1 MNNRPSLAS
10 LAPSNVNS
18 VRPRSAA
25 DGLVSDAA
33 TDPVQ
38 SAGASPATP
47 AAKAPAPYKAILSK
61 VDDKTHKQLKRLAV
75 DEGKPVGD
83 LQIEA
88 LNLLFKSR
96 GLDQIAVR
104 VTPDERARPVNR

>member
-1 MNNRPSLAS
+1 MNKRPSLAS
-10 LAPSNVNS
+10 LAPSKANS
-18 VRPRSAA
+18 LRPPSTAG
-25 DGLVSDAA
+25 DLVSNVSA
-33 TDPVQ
+33 DPVP
-38 SAGASPATP
+38 SAVLLPAP
-47 AAKAPAPYKAILSK
+47 AASKAPAPYKAILSK

-104 VTPDERARPVNR
+104 VTPDERAKPK